1 MTRPRT
7 RVVLV
12 SRSDGDW
19 IRSCE
24 RALREGGI
32 DSVEAHNCWAS
43 EVARELHDGDAVVI
57 DGYLLCDF
65 VSVDR
70 PGPVLGI
77 EPKLPVVIFNAEGL
91 DEQRRAA
98 AMARNALMLEGDD
111 IAEIARRVEGVLPR
125 G

>member
-1 MTRPRT
+1 MTRPRA

-12 SRSDGDW
+12 SSSDGEW

-24 RALREGGI
+24 RALGEVGI

-57 DGYLLCDF
+57 DGHLFCDF
-65 VSVDR
+65 VSVAR
-70 PGPVLGI
+70 PGPVLDIG
-77 EPKLPVVIFNAEGL
+77 PKLPVIVFNAEGL
-91 DEQRRAA
+91 DEQHRAA
-98 AMARNALMLEGDD
+98 AAAHNALMLEGDD
-111 IAEIARRVEGVLPR
+111 IAEIDRRVEGVLPP